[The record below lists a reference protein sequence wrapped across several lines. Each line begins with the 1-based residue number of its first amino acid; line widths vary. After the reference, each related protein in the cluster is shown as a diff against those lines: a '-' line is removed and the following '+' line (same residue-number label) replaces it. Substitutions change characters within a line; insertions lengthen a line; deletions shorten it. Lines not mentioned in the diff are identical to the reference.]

1 MKSLSVRTVFLLA
14 LLLPPLHAANKPYQT
29 GRIVAVQRKSRERI
43 LYYVVNTP
51 VTKDDPYYEVS
62 IQFSDIIY
70 DAEYTPRHASDT
82 VPDEWKAGS
91 EIQARVDN
99 RHISVQEP
107 SGVIWNLV
115 IVKRRPAAP
124 EKPPTDSPPGKN

>member
-1 MKSLSVRTVFLLA
+1 MKFLSVRTILLLA
-14 LLLPPLHAANKPYQT
+14 LLLPVLYAANKPYQT
-29 GRIVAVQRKSRERI
+29 GKIVAVQRKSHQRI
-43 LYYVVNTP
+43 LYYLVNTP

-82 VPDEWKAGS
+82 VPDEWTTGS
-91 EIQARVDN
+91 EIQARVDK
-99 RHISVQEP
+99 RHISVQQP

-124 EKPPTDSPPGKN
+124 EKPPADSPPGKN

>member
-1 MKSLSVRTVFLLA
+1 
-14 LLLPPLHAANKPYQT
+14 
-29 GRIVAVQRKSRERI
+29 
-43 LYYVVNTP
+43 VVNTP

-82 VPDEWKAGS
+82 VPDEWTAGS
-91 EIQARVDN
+91 EIQARVDK
-99 RHISVQEP
+99 RHISVQQP